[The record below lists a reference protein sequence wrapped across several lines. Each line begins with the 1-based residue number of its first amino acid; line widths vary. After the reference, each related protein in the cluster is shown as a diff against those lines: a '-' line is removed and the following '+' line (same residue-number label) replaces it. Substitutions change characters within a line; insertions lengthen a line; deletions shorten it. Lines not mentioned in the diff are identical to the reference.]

1 MYETI
6 TAIPRG
12 SLPTIDA
19 STLRVINLNMY
30 EQTNKMAHRT
40 NMYDYSN
47 LIVRRGQEFTLGIV
61 FNRLFNP
68 QFDIVNIEFLI
79 GNNPNSTKRT
89 LITMALGEN
98 MVESSKWKGRVLRN
112 QAAETKMGITPAADC
127 IVGLFSTYVTVITS
141 LGKVRTERNPKTDI
155 YILFNAWNPSD
166 MVFMANED
174 DRTEYVL
181 NSVGIIFNGT
191 VSDKSSRPW
200 NFGQFQQGVLDACL
214 FILDFGKMP
223 LEYRGDVVKVTRKA
237 SAMINSQDDNGVL
250 VGNWSNDFSLGTAP
264 TAWTG
269 SAEILLSYVSK
280 GGVPIKYA
288 QCWVY
293 AGVFNTFLRCLG
305 LPSRLITNYF
315 SAHDSL
321 GSIETDIVLDEDG
334 QIDMNYTTDSI
345 WNYHC
350 WNEVF
355 TKRPD
360 IPPVFSGWQAVDA
373 TPQETSEGYY
383 RCGPVSVAAV
393 KEGELRYEYD
403 ASFVFA
409 EVNSDVVFH
418 KRDKY
423 GNTEVVSVNTTYVGQ
438 LILTKMV
445 GSNEPED
452 ITHTY
457 KYPEGS
463 AEDKRSMR
471 QAERQGMRRYHS
483 NSSSLLNVDMQ
494 MQMEAKQINTA
505 GDISLTIIVSNLSN
519 QVRTVN
525 ITLTCK
531 TDYYTGATNQQFKL
545 ITQDMSLQSWE
556 TKQQVFTV
564 TANEY
569 MEFITGQ
576 PFLSFIACG
585 LISETGMSLTSMAV
599 VHLNAPPL
607 LIDLKGPSQV
617 GMDMYV
623 TVKFTNTAGYDLRDV
638 TIRLEG
644 SDLMLLK
651 TKQYSNIRQGS
662 TVKWTE
668 SFTPQMP
675 GSKMLMACLDCAAL
689 RNVCGQVDIVIQSKD
704 YED

>member
-1 MYETI
+1 SPRDSLAREVSCFPFF
-6 TAIPRG
+6 IP
-12 SLPTIDA
+12 DA

-545 ITQDMSLQSWE
+545 ITQDM

-585 LISETGMSLTSMAV
+585 LISETGMKIHSCEALSKLTLCAV
-599 VHLNAPPL
+599 LVCQ
-607 LIDLKGPSQV
+607 LKGPSQV

>member
-1 MYETI
+1 MMEPLVQMLAWVSAEGRLPKQNPRAFALSSQGFTGPRI
-6 TAIPRG
+6 FIP
-12 SLPTIDA
+12 DA

-79 GNNPNSTKRT
+79 GEPLLSDLYLKYETDSLNS
-89 LITMALGEN
+89 
-98 MVESSKWKGRVLRN
+98 VVKWKGRVLRN

-457 KYPEGS
+457 KYPEG
-463 AEDKRSMR
+463 KGPR
-471 QAERQGMRRYHS
+471 
-483 NSSSLLNVDMQ
+483 
-494 MQMEAKQINTA
+494 MEAKQINTA

-599 VHLNAPPL
+599 VHLN
-607 LIDLKGPSQV
+607 LKGPSQV